1 MAGSDAKAETLTSC
15 CFFFHCPLSLSSRF
29 RSKDF
34 FVGKIP
40 LCWNNEYKL
49 VFGKFH
55 PVPRCRCDHGSGT
68 EGENQNVWR
77 TRNVFA
83 CTSAL
88 VLHEPSE
95 VTGYSLDSLIW
106 LSFQD
111 HSLSPPCCSADLLYL
126 FHISPVV
133 PMDLYPQPLPGL
145 GAFNPFQQ
153 VCRALRSDKTT
164 AFRCGRCCFR

>member
-1 MAGSDAKAETLTSC
+1 MAGSDPKAETLTSC

-29 RSKDF
+29 RRF
-34 FVGKIP
+34 FLWGKYLSVEKMRINWS
-40 LCWNNEYKL
+40 LGSFTL
-49 VFGKFH
+49 F
-55 PVPRCRCDHGSGT
+55 PRCRCDHGSGT
-68 EGENQNVWR
+68 EGENQNFWR

-95 VTGYSLDSLIW
+95 VTCYSLDSLIW
-106 LSFQD
+106 LSSQD
-111 HSLSPPCCSADLLYL
+111 HSLSRPCCTADLLYL
-126 FHISPVV
+126 FHIAPVV
-133 PMDLYPQPLPGL
+133 PMDLYLQPLPGL

>member
-15 CFFFHCPLSLSSRF
+15 CFFFIVPSPSPADFTVKIFLWGKYLSVETMSINWSLGSF
-29 RSKDF
+29 TLF
-34 FVGKIP
+34 
-40 LCWNNEYKL
+40 
-49 VFGKFH
+49 
-55 PVPRCRCDHGSGT
+55 PRCRCDHGSGT
-68 EGENQNVWR
+68 EGENQNVRR
-77 TRNVFA
+77 TRNIFA

-95 VTGYSLDSLIW
+95 VTCYSLDSLIW
-106 LSFQD
+106 LSSQD
-111 HSLSPPCCSADLLYL
+111 HSPSPPCCTADLLYL
-126 FHISPVV
+126 FHIAPVV
-133 PMDLYPQPLPGL
+133 PMDLYLQPLPGL